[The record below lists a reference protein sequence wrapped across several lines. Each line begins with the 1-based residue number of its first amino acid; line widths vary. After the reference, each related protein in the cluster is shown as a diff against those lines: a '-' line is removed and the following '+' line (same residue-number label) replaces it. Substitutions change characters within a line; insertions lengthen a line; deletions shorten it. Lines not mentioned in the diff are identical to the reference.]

1 MLNKPAELD
10 ERNVE
15 AVLGERWGIAGEDL
29 NYVPHGA
36 GSHHWSLGTGR
47 GQKWFVTVDD
57 LGADPTERDVRYA
70 RLRRAFEAAELLR
83 REAGLGFVLC
93 PVPDRTGQILHRLGD
108 RFAIS
113 VRLML
118 EGRAGAFGPFRAA
131 EVAPVIDMLWRLHQA
146 TSTVATVAD
155 ADDLV
160 LPGEDK
166 LRCHLAESGERW
178 RGGPLSDPARVML
191 TGCVEQ
197 VDRLLISRAQLVE
210 QVRDLP
216 FVVTHGEPHPGNVLQ
231 GLERLWL
238 LDWDT
243 CLLAP
248 LERDLW
254 MVGDGGLE
262 GYRRYEAAAGHRISQ
277 PALTFYRLSW
287 SLKNISVSLTA
298 LRRPHSRTA
307 EASRSWKVLKHY
319 LDRLESPRPFGGDVH

>member
-1 MLNKPAELD
+1 ML
-10 ERNVE
+10 R
-15 AVLGERWGIAGEDL
+15 ERWGIAGQDL
-29 NYVPHGA
+29 NYVPLGA
-36 GSHHWSLGTGR
+36 GSHHWSLSADS

-57 LGADPTERDVRYA
+57 LGADPTERDARYS
-70 RLRRAFEAAELLR
+70 RLRRAFEAAVLLR
-83 REAGLGFVLC
+83 READLGFVLC
-93 PVPDRTGQILHRLGD
+93 PAPDCTGQIVHRLGD

-118 EGRAGAFGPFRAA
+118 EGRAGAFGPYRAA
-131 EVAPVIDMLWRLHQA
+131 EAAPVIDMLRRLHRA

-155 ADDLV
+155 ADDLA
-160 LPGEDK
+160 LPGEDR

-178 RGGPLSDPARVML
+178 RDGPLSDPARAML
-191 TGCVEQ
+191 TSCAEQ

-210 QVRDLP
+210 QVGDLP

-254 MVGDGGLE
+254 MVGDGGFE
-262 GYRRYEAAAGHRISQ
+262 AYRRYEAAGGYRISQ
-277 PALTFYRLSW
+277 PALKFYRLSW

-307 EASRSWKVLKHY
+307 EASRSWNVLKHY
-319 LDRLESPRPFGGDVH
+319 LHGLESFSAFWR